1 MSGFSFILVGII
13 SGCVMLGYVLLLVQ
27 SARQNRQIRQ
37 LQAQLEVFVDSSINV
52 ARSVDVLLK
61 QGHSTSLASVA
72 SRRWVLAEARKR
84 INSGEDLQDVARP
97 LGLSSDEARLLKAA
111 LS

>member
-1 MSGFSFILVGII
+1 MSGFSFVLVGII
-13 SGCVMLGYVLLLVQ
+13 GGCAMLGYVMLLVQ
-27 SARQNRQIRQ
+27 SARQHRQIQQ
-37 LQAQLEVFVDSSINV
+37 LQSQLEMFVDSSISV

-61 QGHSTSLASVA
+61 QGHTASLANVA

-84 INSGEDLQDVARP
+84 VNRGEDLQEVARP

-111 LS
+111 LN